1 MSDIVI
7 DELSALAEKAVAEL
21 AEIQDSDRLD
31 EFRIEYL
38 GRKSVLKQARS
49 TIGKLSPEDRGR
61 AGKLINQAFSKVE
74 TAFKTKQA
82 ELAATTKA
90 RGKGPTYDVTL
101 PGIRPRAG
109 RPHVIT
115 QTIRELADIF
125 GRMGFEVIDAPEIED
140 EWHNFVALNIP
151 ESHPARDP
159 LENFYIDE
167 HRLLRSQTSTAQI
180 RIMEHRKPPIRVVH
194 CGRCYRPDTIDATHH
209 MMFQQIE
216 CLYVDRD
223 VSMIDLKSTI
233 AQFAHTYFGPDV
245 NIRLRPSYF
254 PFTEP
259 SAEVDMTCM
268 ICHGQGCN
276 SCSGGWMEL
285 GGCGMVDPNVFE
297 AVGYDPEE
305 FSGFAFGLGIERMA
319 MRRHQITDIRLF
331 YENDVRFLAQF

>member
-1 MSDIVI
+1 MSEIAI
-7 DELSALAEKAVAEL
+7 DDVPAIAEEAITQLAQIK
-21 AEIQDSDRLD
+21 DRLHLD
-31 EFRIEYL
+31 EFRVKYI
-38 GRKSVLKQARS
+38 GRKGVLKQALTR
-49 TIGKLSPEDRGR
+49 IGEIPAEKR
-61 AGKLINQAFSKVE
+61 ASAGQLINQAYARVEAAFNAKQGELDAAPAAKV
-74 TAFKTKQA
+74 Q
-82 ELAATTKA
+82 
-90 RGKGPTYDVTL
+90 YDVTL
-101 PGIRPRAG
+101 PGVRPSVG

-125 GRMGFEVIDAPEIED
+125 GRMGFEVIDAPEVED

-159 LENFYIDE
+159 LDNFYIDD

-180 RIMEHRKPPIRVVH
+180 RIMENRKPPVRVVH

-209 MMFQQIE
+209 MMFYQIE
-216 CLYVDRD
+216 CLYVDRN

-233 AQFAHTYFGPDV
+233 EQFAHVYFDPGI

-268 ICHGQGCN
+268 ICHGQGCK

-285 GGCGMVDPNVFE
+285 GGCGMVDPNVLE
-297 AVGYDPEE
+297 AVGYDSQEY
-305 FSGFAFGLGIERMA
+305 SGFAFGLGIERMA
-319 MRRHQITDIRLF
+319 MRRHRITDIRLF
-331 YENDVRFLAQF
+331 YENDLRFLRQF